1 MVLLGLRLF
10 SCFPESILDFD
21 IVWGKAFHS
30 EKIKFL
36 SQRITGS
43 DVIFKWPSLFH
54 CVLVASH
61 TVTGHPWEGCFF
73 YSSSAPSGTYTRG
86 EGPLSVSM
94 AVYWTQGLLTAP
106 TSEKPLH
113 PLVLSFGWKH
123 LQSLNAGHQQ
133 SSFFQRLIFTVI
145 TWMAGVRAVLLCKHV
160 GANDVGKKTH
170 VLYEGKE
177 ITWIYGWNIWNHNY
191 VDFIDAGIGA
201 TIVRKENKRKSLI
214 VSCLSRKGTFP
225 CCPGK
230 WFSFNAMWCV
240 LSCSQGGLPVT
251 ASQPVSTAPHN
262 GRCYWKV

>member
-10 SCFPESILDFD
+10 SCFPESVLDFD

-36 SQRITGS
+36 SQCITGS
-43 DVIFKWPSLFH
+43 DVIFKWPSLFQ

-73 YSSSAPSGTYTRG
+73 YSSSAPSGIYTRG
-86 EGPLSVSM
+86 EGPLGVSM
-94 AVYWTQGLLTAP
+94 AMYWTQGLLTAP

-123 LQSLNAGHQQ
+123 LQSLNASHQQ
-133 SSFFQRLIFTVI
+133 SSFFQWLIFTVI

-201 TIVRKENKRKSLI
+201 TIVRTENKRKSLI

-225 CCPGK
+225 C
-230 WFSFNAMWCV
+230 
-240 LSCSQGGLPVT
+240 LP
-251 ASQPVSTAPHN
+251 
-262 GRCYWKV
+262 W